1 MARFLRY
8 TGILYGLSLLLQLP
22 LHNVIWPVRTC
33 WQAVCGSV
41 FLCLATRLWQ
51 SRRWYVALVLV
62 TLLSVAAGYIPWW
75 DRHVVSGSAVVS
87 ALVTG
92 LSYFCAYSILR
103 AVLHRRVRTP
113 WGRRAGEV
121 ALFLGYTILGLLPPL
136 VVLGYY
142 GLSGHFFSVEI
153 VLAIFQTT
161 PREAWE
167 YARTTGLFGW
177 VLLACIA
184 VSVPTGLYFLMGREK
199 FVPWRGKSLAV
210 FLVAFVA
217 AVLCL
222 QNATKPLYARVLYR
236 ESKTALGEYAKYQQ
250 GLQDRQAK
258 LRSLHGLSTNAE
270 PGLYVL
276 VIGESTSRNHMHA
289 YGYHRETTP
298 WLDRA
303 TKQDGTLLFTKAYS
317 NHTHTVPVL
326 TYALSQK
333 NQYDRRSLPDA
344 YSIMEVAKT
353 AGFRTL
359 WVSSQNTLGPFDTP
373 VATIASTADKTV
385 WINGAATIS
394 RYDQALL
401 PALRQLPLDAPGHTL
416 LVVHLMGAHGDYT
429 ERYPREEEVFHGGP
443 SRNVDQY
450 DNAVRYNDRILGEI
464 YGMVARQPGFQ
475 ALVYLSDHGE
485 DPDRG
490 VSHEYTKFT
499 WPMTHIP
506 FVMPAS
512 PSFRRTD
519 AYRTL
524 RNRRDAPWTNDLLY
538 DLLLTVLDIR
548 GMIDRDSRFDLAS
561 PAYDC
566 PAERLRTG
574 HGQKCLLD
582 DPALQAA
589 GK

>member
-1 MARFLRY
+1 
-8 TGILYGLSLLLQLP
+8 
-22 LHNVIWPVRTC
+22 
-33 WQAVCGSV
+33 
-41 FLCLATRLWQ
+41 
-51 SRRWYVALVLV
+51 
-62 TLLSVAAGYIPWW
+62 
-75 DRHVVSGSAVVS
+75 
-87 ALVTG
+87 
-92 LSYFCAYSILR
+92 
-103 AVLHRRVRTP
+103 
-113 WGRRAGEV
+113 
-121 ALFLGYTILGLLPPL
+121 
-136 VVLGYY
+136 
-142 GLSGHFFSVEI
+142 
-153 VLAIFQTT
+153 
-161 PREAWE
+161 
-167 YARTTGLFGW
+167 
-177 VLLACIA
+177 
-184 VSVPTGLYFLMGREK
+184 
-199 FVPWRGKSLAV
+199 
-210 FLVAFVA
+210 
-217 AVLCL
+217 
-222 QNATKPLYARVLYR
+222 
-236 ESKTALGEYAKYQQ
+236 
-250 GLQDRQAK
+250 
-258 LRSLHGLSTNAE
+258 
-270 PGLYVL
+270 
-276 VIGESTSRNHMHA
+276 
-289 YGYHRETTP
+289 
-298 WLDRA
+298 
-303 TKQDGTLLFTKAYS
+303 
-317 NHTHTVPVL
+317 
-326 TYALSQK
+326 
-333 NQYDRRSLPDA
+333 
-344 YSIMEVAKT
+344 MEVAKT

-506 FVMPAS
+506 FVMLAS

-524 RNRRDAPWTNDLLY
+524 RNHRDAPWTNDLLY